1 MSGDAPDM
9 NDNVMNAA
17 ALAPGTVVAGWR
29 LLERLGVGGY
39 GAVYRVESVER
50 PGLFCTLKLAL
61 NPRDVRTGREAALL
75 LDKAVHP
82 NVVRCHGTGRW
93 PHPVHGRP
101 FLVMELVPGLPLH
114 LWAEQHNPPFMRVA
128 RVGAETALALGALHV
143 RGVLHRDLK
152 PEHILVREPD
162 ERPVLIDFGAGD
174 YAGADTLTDTPLPP
188 GTTQLRSPEAA
199 CFWLAHVQ
207 GPRARYAYSPADELY
222 ALGVCLY
229 RAMTGHYPFPSV
241 DLKLVVYLD
250 IVHRVPVAPADVNPR
265 VPRALSD
272 IVMRLLAK
280 RPEERFRSGEEV
292 HAALVAASLFGERD
306 PWEASVFEWEETSGE
321 RAADD
326 ARGLSHRSIRRPERP
341 PENAAPPVIPPLR
354 QPPGRS
360 RKALGAA
367 LVGGGLLLGVAAFLL
382 TSLERDQTTVQ
393 VATANPSAP
402 VQEVAREAKVPDTV
416 RAAVPPPRAEE
427 PPAAAA
433 PPVRHEDSVS
443 MKKQNRQKQGSVQ
456 QRLPEEA
463 APAAG
468 ADTSNALKT
477 ALMLCVL
484 HGGGAGCAGAPLRPV
499 PEECPPEA
507 LAAMKQLR
515 IEVDDY
521 AEAWIDV
528 TKPRAE
534 FGYTTF
540 RDGPVVSS
548 FAYRFG
554 DIPEG
559 SVLFGRLYV
568 SGNGV
573 DKYGDKRVYGR
584 WDKVKLTDGR
594 ELPVCFRLGN
604 RDGLYENSD
613 KNAPTPPDQA
623 RFPHNM
629 PLQAVDRFV
638 YEK

>member
-1 MSGDAPDM
+1 M
-9 NDNVMNAA
+9 NDVVNAA
-17 ALAPGTVVAGWR
+17 ELQPGRVVAGWR
-29 LLERLGVGGY
+29 VLERLGVGGY
-39 GAVYRVESVER
+39 GAVYRVESVEH

-82 NVVRCHGTGRW
+82 NVVRCHGSGRW

-114 LWAEQHNPPFMRVA
+114 LWAEQHNPNFMRMA
-128 RVGAETALALGALHV
+128 RVGAETALALGALHG

-152 PEHILVREPD
+152 PGHILVREPD
-162 ERPVLIDFGAGD
+162 ERPMLIDFGAGD
-174 YAGADTLTDTPLPP
+174 YAGADTITETPLPP
-188 GTTQLRSPEAA
+188 GTTHLRSPEAA

-207 GPRARYAYSPADELY
+207 GPRAHYAYSPADELY

-250 IVHRVPVAPADVNPR
+250 IVHRVPAAPAVVNPR
-265 VPRALSD
+265 VPRELSD

-292 HAALVAASLFGERD
+292 HAALVAASLFSERA
-306 PWEASVFEWEETSGE
+306 PWEASIFEWEEAPGE
-321 RAADD
+321 EAADGTR
-326 ARGLSHRSIRRPERP
+326 APSHRRSIRRPEP
-341 PENAAPPVIPPLR
+341 PPRNAAPSPPPR
-354 QPPGRS
+354 GRPAGRS
-360 RKALGAA
+360 RKVLGAA
-367 LVGGGLLLGVAAFLL
+367 LAGGMLLLGVAAFLL

-402 VQEVAREAKVPDTV
+402 VREVAREAKVPETV
-416 RAAVPPPRAEE
+416 PAAVPPPRAEE

-433 PPVRHEDSVS
+433 SPVRHEDSVS
-443 MKKQNRQKQGSVQ
+443 MKKQNRPKKGSVQ
-456 QRLPEEA
+456 QRPPEETS
-463 APAAG
+463 PAAG

-477 ALMLCVL
+477 ALMLCL
-484 HGGGAGCAGAPLRPV
+484 LQGGGAACAGAPLRPV
-499 PEECPPEA
+499 PEACPPEA
-507 LAAMKQLR
+507 IAAMKQLR
-515 IEVDDY
+515 IEVDDF

-528 TKPRAE
+528 TKPRAK

-594 ELPVCFRLGN
+594 EFPVCFRLGN

-638 YEK
+638 YEKQ